1 MTVGELFAGIGG
13 FGLGLERAGARVAWQ
28 VEINEQARAVLAR
41 HWPKTARYED
51 VREVGAGTLEA
62 VDVVA
67 GGFPCQD
74 LSVAGRR
81 AGLGGER
88 SGLWWEFHRIV
99 SELRPRWV
107 VAENVPGLLSAVCPC
122 PGTGQHRIKR
132 EILDAAVERIGWERV
147 WCDEPHQVPGGYCG
161 GGRCMQLHGGAMGTV
176 LGSLAQLGYGY
187 AYRVLDAR
195 FFGLAQ
201 RRARVLIVGC
211 LGDAR
216 RAAQVLLEPEGVRG
230 DLASRGEARADVAGP
245 LGSQPA
251 GGGWRDDLDRAGAFI
266 AVDLQNG
273 GTADLCGTIQSEG
286 QATGNR
292 GYAVLPIQ
300 EPTGRAGTVGAA
312 RDGTGIGAAGDPMFA
327 LQAGKQHGVAIAHTL
342 TSGGFDA
349 SEDGSGRGVPLV
361 ASAVTARE
369 GKGPDSDATTTLV
382 LADPICANEARTYSN
397 AGNNPRPRNVV
408 PVLYQ
413 CQGSNVGPAGAL
425 RTGHNHTNGVPFVGV
440 RRLTPTECERL
451 QGFPDGWTA
460 ESIDGPQ
467 SDSARYRQLG
477 NAVPPPMVEWVG
489 RRIVRANLPETAEA
503 VA

>member
-1 MTVGELFAGIGG
+1 MIVGELFAGIGG

-28 VEINEQARAVLAR
+28 VEINEQARGVLAR
-41 HWPKTARYED
+41 HWPGVARHED

-74 LSVAGRR
+74 LSIAGRR

-107 VAENVPGLLSAVCPC
+107 FAENVPGLLSSN
-122 PGTGQHRIKR
+122 
-132 EILDAAVERIGWERV
+132 
-147 WCDEPHQVPGGYCG
+147 
-161 GGRCMQLHGGAMGTV
+161 GGRDMGTV

-211 LGDAR
+211 LGDWR

-230 DLASRGEARADVAGP
+230 DPAPRGEARADVASP

-266 AVDLQNG
+266 VSSAG
-273 GTADLCGTIQSEG
+273 SCERKSH
-286 QATGNR
+286 
-292 GYAVLPIQ
+292 
-300 EPTGRAGTVGAA
+300 GRAAGIA
-312 RDGTGIGAAGDPMFA
+312 RA
-327 LQAGKQHGVAIAHTL
+327 LD
-342 TSGGFDA
+342 TSGGFTVGQGGTVVAGTLSPGAHPGGFNGQDA
-349 SEDGSGRGVPLV
+349 ERGMLVAFDRAQITSGENRSNPQPGQPCHALNGEAPLV

-382 LADPICANEARTYSN
+382 PAAVGFRWAASAARSMRVDETVDPLRSQGGG
-397 AGNNPRPRNVV
+397 AGIPAVA
-408 PVLYQ
+408 YA

-425 RTGHNHTNGVPFVGV
+425 RAGHNHTNSVPFVGV

-460 ESIDGPQ
+460 EGVDGPQ

-489 RRIVRANLPETAEA
+489 RRIARCA
-503 VA
+503 